1 MIRRSTLPRRIA
13 DSLFKITSAVSS
25 SLGLLIMII
34 IVSTILYYGAS
45 MLSIE
50 FLTSPSKSYG
60 EAGAGIANAILGT
73 LLITFGAALI
83 ALPPAMA
90 AGIYLAEYGRDSKL
104 ASILRFT
111 GNVLMGIPSV
121 VVGIFVY
128 ALVVVSFGRFSGF
141 AGSVALAFLMFP
153 VVMRTT
159 EDMLRMVNDSLRES
173 VLALGETRSRG
184 TPKVIFRAARGGILT
199 GVLLALA
206 RVSGETAPLLFTA
219 LFADSWPTSYFSG
232 PTASLP
238 VLITDYTMNSPFE
251 AMHRAGWGA
260 AFVIAAII
268 LAVNLVSRYYAE
280 KEKQ

>member
-13 DSLFKITSAVSS
+13 DSIFKITSAVSS
-25 SLGLLIMII
+25 SLGLFIMIV

-45 MLSIE
+45 MLSWE
-50 FLTSPSKSYG
+50 FLTSPSKPYG
-60 EAGAGIANAILGT
+60 ETGAGIANAILGT

-83 ALPPAMA
+83 ALPPALA

-111 GNVLMGIPSV
+111 GNVLMGVPSV

-128 ALVVVSFGRFSGF
+128 ALVVVTFGRFSGF
-141 AGSVALAFLMFP
+141 AGSIALAFLMFP

-184 TPKVIFRAARGGILT
+184 TLKVIFRAARGGILT

-260 AFVIAAII
+260 AFVIAALV
-268 LAVNLVSRYYAE
+268 LAVNLISRHYAE
-280 KEKQ
+280 KEKK

>member
-45 MLSIE
+45 MLSWE
-50 FLTSPSKSYG
+50 FLTSPSKPYG
-60 EAGAGIANAILGT
+60 ETGAGIANAILGT
-73 LLITFGAALI
+73 CLITLGAAII

-111 GNVLMGIPSV
+111 GNVLMGVPSV

-128 ALVVVSFGRFSGF
+128 ALVVVTFGRFSGF

-184 TPKVIFRAARGGILT
+184 TLKVIFRAARGGILT

-260 AFVIAAII
+260 AFVIAALV
-268 LAVNLVSRYYAE
+268 LAVNLISRHYAE
-280 KEKQ
+280 KEKK